1 MRPLLSLRGVA
12 KAFTLHHRASVSIV
26 ALRNVE
32 LDVFPGECLVLEGG
46 SGSGKS
52 TLLKLIYGNYRVTS
66 GSIRFD
72 HAVAASAAYARHQP
86 SREACIDL
94 CACSEREIVALR
106 RTSIGY
112 VSQFLRA
119 IPRVPALDLVA
130 EPVFGEGAD
139 DDERARQSAHA
150 LAQEMLT
157 RLRLSA
163 ALWSLPPATFSGGEQ
178 QRVNLARGL
187 IKKRPLLLLDEPTA
201 SLDDE
206 NRMAVVKL
214 IQDLRQQGAAIVG
227 IFHDSRVS
235 EAVATRRVSMSQ
247 FK

>member
-1 MRPLLSLRGVA
+1 MKPLLSLRGVS
-12 KAFTLHHRASVSIV
+12 KEFVLHARGGV
-26 ALRNVE
+26 AIPVLRNVD
-32 LDVFPGECLVLEGG
+32 LDVFPGECLVLEGS

-52 TLLKLIYGNYRVTS
+52 TLLKLIHGNYRATR

-72 HAVAASAAYARHQP
+72 HAVARRSGAIEDDYTNLG
-86 SREACIDL
+86 CVDL
-94 CACSEREIVALR
+94 CASSEREIIELR
-106 RTSIGY
+106 RSGIGY

-119 IPRVPALDLVA
+119 IPRVSTLEIVADPLVCDADNQEAA
-130 EPVFGEGAD
+130 EY
-139 DDERARQSAHA
+139 RARVQAQA
-150 LAQEMLT
+150 LLNRM
-157 RLRLSA
+157 RLEPT
-163 ALWSLPPATFSGGEQ
+163 LWKLPPATFSGGEQ

-206 NRMAVVKL
+206 NRAVVVTL
-214 IQDLRQQGAAIVG
+214 IRELRERGTAIIG

-235 EAVATRRVSMSQ
+235 EAVATRRIAMNQ